1 MAAPT
6 TEMLVGETVWRVD
19 ELEEVVDRFQ
29 SRINAD
35 VDRFRSGVKADVGA
49 AAEAMERRMQQLE
62 QRVEASLL
70 ARIEQLEAVVRV
82 QADTIQQLQRVALP
96 KQSGLSC
103 TEARAVAG
111 LFKRYVV
118 LGISRRS
125 QNIRILRAVH
135 CV

>member
-1 MAAPT
+1 
-6 TEMLVGETVWRVD
+6 
-19 ELEEVVDRFQ
+19 
-29 SRINAD
+29 
-35 VDRFRSGVKADVGA
+35 
-49 AAEAMERRMQQLE
+49 MQQLE

-111 LFKRYVV
+111 LNVFQARAAGYTLEEIKAAGYVEGLKAAGYTCV
-118 LGISRRS
+118 EA
-125 QNIRILRAVH
+125 RAAVYTCQEARAAGYTCQEAKAAGFT
-135 CV
+135 CVT

>member
-49 AAEAMERRMQQLE
+49 AAEAMERRMQQL
-62 QRVEASLL
+62 
-70 ARIEQLEAVVRV
+70 VRSTTSV
-82 QADTIQQLQRVALP
+82 
-96 KQSGLSC
+96 G
-103 TEARAVAG
+103 
-111 LFKRYVV
+111 
-118 LGISRRS
+118 
-125 QNIRILRAVH
+125 
-135 CV
+135 